1 MQFNQ
6 LKIPTN
12 EINLNVV
19 VEGKGTPIIF
29 VHGWP
34 ESFYSWRHQISTFSK
49 LGYTVIA
56 PDIRG
61 YGDSEKP
68 TNVFDYS
75 MKKITADLI
84 GILDYLGEK
93 KAHIIGHDWVAP
105 SCSLIAFNFII
116 FTLLPDHFL
125 LFSWPNVL

>member
-34 ESFYSWRHQISTFSK
+34 ESFYSWRHQINTFSK

-93 KAHIIGHDWVAP
+93 KLILLDMIGVHRLLGIPAY
-105 SCSLIAFNFII
+105 CSLIGFYQ
-116 FTLLPDHFL
+116 FL
-125 LFSWPNVL
+125 VYQSHTPF

>member
-1 MQFNQ
+1 MNFQLLDGNN
-6 LKIPTN
+6 LKIRAAIEGEGP
-12 EINLNVV
+12 LVV
-19 VEGKGTPIIF
+19 L

-34 ESFYSWRHQISTFSK
+34 ESFYSWRHQINTFSK

-75 MKKITADLI
+75 MKKITAELKIEYLDL
-84 GILDYLGEK
+84 LELE
-93 KAHIIGHDWVAP
+93 
-105 SCSLIAFNFII
+105 SCSRKYQGNYLYYQKLSIY
-116 FTLLPDHFL
+116 
-125 LFSWPNVL
+125 SY

>member
-34 ESFYSWRHQISTFSK
+34 ESFYSWRHQINTFSK

-56 PDIRG
+56 PDIW
-61 YGDSEKP
+61 
-68 TNVFDYS
+68 
-75 MKKITADLI
+75 L
-84 GILDYLGEK
+84 
-93 KAHIIGHDWVAP
+93 
-105 SCSLIAFNFII
+105 
-116 FTLLPDHFL
+116 
-125 LFSWPNVL
+125 